1 MVEDKLTRIC
11 YMDNIEE
18 DNMIRYPRQRI
29 VDMYKKAMARIRD
42 LETKTKEV
50 SICSK
55 CNNRDRTD
63 HAYQEMLA
71 REQCLLRKL
80 ALKEQEIQDHSEQL
94 LVMQNSFKNESL
106 SSLKC
111 TLQDPA
117 VNILIQKLRQELNVT
132 KAKLEETQ
140 TELNTWKF
148 TPDSNTGKR
157 LMAKCHLLYQEN
169 EELGE
174 IVNSGRIAKLEGELA
189 LQKTFGLEVKKSQ
202 SELDQFLQDLD
213 DDVESMQST
222 IYFLQNELL
231 KYKTSEQTTI
241 NFENK
246 EIISKESVNN
256 KDDIMTSESISNTEI
271 PTSRAKQD
279 SNLYKMHNPEDLNY
293 PNDGISNHSTVKEFK
308 IFSEDMNHNG
318 NSNRLHTCKHRSGDS
333 ISGEIY
339 KKSAKRHC
347 SKDKCCYKKSR
358 RYHNQSPN

>member
-1 MVEDKLTRIC
+1 
-11 YMDNIEE
+11 
-18 DNMIRYPRQRI
+18 
-29 VDMYKKAMARIRD
+29 
-42 LETKTKEV
+42 
-50 SICSK
+50 
-55 CNNRDRTD
+55 
-63 HAYQEMLA
+63 MLA